1 MKTVLVVED
10 EPNLIAFLHSVL
22 KHYTVIEATNA
33 EQALQAF
40 TRAGRQVDLLISD
53 VTLQK
58 TSGIQVALLLR
69 SEIPHLPVI
78 LTSGYPVSDWTGRDY
93 TDLQRL
99 GTTSVALMPKPFQIR
114 DLLLKVGELVGEAPS
129 EIAKTA

>member
-99 GTTSVALMPKPFQIR
+99 ESTSVALLPKPFQIQE
-114 DLLLKVGELVGEAPS
+114 LLNSVGELIGGAGS
-129 EIAKTA
+129 EIARTA

>member
-53 VTLQK
+53 VTLQN